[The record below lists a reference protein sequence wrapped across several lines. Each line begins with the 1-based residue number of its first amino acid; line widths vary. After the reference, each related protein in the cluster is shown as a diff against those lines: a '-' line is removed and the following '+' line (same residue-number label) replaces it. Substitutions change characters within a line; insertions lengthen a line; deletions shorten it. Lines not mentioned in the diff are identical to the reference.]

1 MQWKRVHL
9 WHMLVH
15 AIAGVLVL
23 VTTARVLEA
32 VSYTHLHDK
41 KENIQFNCV
50 IDPEADLKCINDFFI
65 KEEALREYRVS
76 VSYTHLDVYKR
87 Q

>member
-23 VTTARVLEA
+23 VTTARVLE
-32 VSYTHLHDK
+32 LQMEDK
-41 KENIQFNCV
+41 LQTIHKIQLRK
-50 IDPEADLKCINDFFI
+50 LKVKVLYCYL
-65 KEEALREYRVS
+65 LR
-76 VSYTHLDVYKR
+76 T
-87 Q
+87 

>member
-23 VTTARVLEA
+23 VTTARVFGSANGKQVASNTQTSTTQVKSKGSLLLLA
-32 VSYTHLHDK
+32 
-41 KENIQFNCV
+41 
-50 IDPEADLKCINDFFI
+50 
-65 KEEALREYRVS
+65 
-76 VSYTHLDVYKR
+76 
-87 Q
+87 

>member
-23 VTTARVLEA
+23 VTTARVLE
-32 VSYTHLHDK
+32 LQMEDK
-41 KENIQFNCV
+41 LQTIIQS
-50 IDPEADLKCINDFFI
+50 K
-65 KEEALREYRVS
+65 Y
-76 VSYTHLDVYKR
+76 Y
-87 Q
+87 

>member
-23 VTTARVLEA
+23 VTTARVLEVQMEKQVA
-32 VSYTHLHDK
+32 SNTQTSTTQVKSKGSLLLL
-41 KENIQFNCV
+41 
-50 IDPEADLKCINDFFI
+50 A
-65 KEEALREYRVS
+65 
-76 VSYTHLDVYKR
+76 
-87 Q
+87 

>member
-23 VTTARVLEA
+23 VTTARVLE
-32 VSYTHLHDK
+32 VQMEK
-41 KENIQFNCV
+41 KVASNTQTSTTQV
-50 IDPEADLKCINDFFI
+50 KSKGSLLLLA
-65 KEEALREYRVS
+65 
-76 VSYTHLDVYKR
+76 
-87 Q
+87 

>member
-23 VTTARVLEA
+23 VTTARVLE
-32 VSYTHLHDK
+32 VQM
-41 KENIQFNCV
+41 EN
-50 IDPEADLKCINDFFI
+50 
-65 KEEALREYRVS
+65 YSGS
-76 VSYTHLDVYKR
+76 VVKTKI
-87 Q
+87 

>member
-23 VTTARVLEA
+23 VTTDRVLE
-32 VSYTHLHDK
+32 VQM
-41 KENIQFNCV
+41 EN
-50 IDPEADLKCINDFFI
+50 
-65 KEEALREYRVS
+65 R
-76 VSYTHLDVYKR
+76 
-87 Q
+87 